1 MGRPLNRP
9 PISTLALGSVT
20 LAAALLAS
28 CFALQKGGLFPE
40 DGNQIHLE
48 FFDNK
53 TFYRDLQF
61 VLTERI
67 KSEILSRPGL
77 HLTSKESADIIMG
90 GRITNVR
97 QRVLTETDR
106 QITTAERTTISIIVE
121 LTDARTGEII
131 KTVKLSETGEFVR
144 SFGETLQSAQEEAFY
159 FLAREA
165 VRQLEQDF

>member
-1 MGRPLNRP
+1 MSMQRGG
-9 PISTLALGSVT
+9 I
-20 LAAALLAS
+20 
-28 CFALQKGGLFPE
+28 FAPGQ
-40 DGNQIHLE
+40 DRVYLE
-48 FFDNK
+48 FFGND
-53 TFYRDLQF
+53 TFYRNLQF
-61 VLTERI
+61 QLTNQI
-67 KSEILSRPGL
+67 KDEILSRPGL